1 MCVADHGGSCY
12 TEMYL
17 NIRKMK
23 KYIEGIQRR

>member
-1 MCVADHGGSCY
+1 MFVADDDGSCY
-12 TEMYL
+12 TKMYL